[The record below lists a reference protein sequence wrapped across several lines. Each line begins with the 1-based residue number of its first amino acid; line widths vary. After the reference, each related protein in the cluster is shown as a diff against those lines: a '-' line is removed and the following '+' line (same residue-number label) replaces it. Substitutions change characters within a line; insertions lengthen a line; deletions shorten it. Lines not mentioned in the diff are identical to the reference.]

1 MDRIKIYIESS
12 LIALTEV
19 NPVVSGE
26 FEFTK
31 EKDRIYYKHEAKD
44 AFKFDKKADWLLLQ
58 PQIADECGE
67 VTVTVEKLCKGSY
80 SVYWKGVF
88 SIFDAT
94 INYDRCF
101 IEVKPEA
108 MDDYKCFEDGIKE
121 DQNTFSSGGNVTV
134 TGVFGTIQEQ
144 TCVSLELDA
153 DCQEY
158 YGRLN
163 TPDDSCLAD
172 PSEWCL
178 KENLVILNGESGNYN
193 CIGPSNTIEQETT
206 WWREVVTGIP
216 CNGGTPEP
224 PDFGTGWQLLTDN
237 CSVDGTADWWR
248 CPTDGQ
254 VLGDYTRGRN
264 LNSFIDEV
272 ISNLGCGLTVKSDFF
287 NINPLGDAPT
297 NGAYTYAANNLHN
310 LTVHQQSDI
319 KRKNAINGS
328 SSEAWELKGK
338 DFFEDLQKI
347 FNVWHIIE
355 NGVLILEHYS
365 FFTTNLGW
373 DLSNVATPRKIDYS
387 GNENVRTEKFYWKE
401 ENSTFAFKSKT
412 IIYDC
417 GEEEK
422 EVRCKLFNTDIGYI
436 ENEANAD
443 SINDEGFVLIA
454 NAQYNGGL
462 VIIDNNSP
470 LKWDNL
476 QTNLHPYARLY
487 KSGKINNLQ
496 QDFISWLPYIKQEK
510 FKVNYCCDDVFSP
523 QDLITTSLGN
533 GVVDSATHNV
543 LTDRLEIELS
553 Y

>member
-12 LIALTEV
+12 LIPLTEV

-67 VTVTVEKLCKGSY
+67 VTVTVEKLCKGNY

-101 IEVKPEA
+101 IEVKPEV
-108 MDDYKCFEDGIKE
+108 MDDYKCFEDGQRDE
-121 DQNTFSSGGNVTV
+121 QNIFNAGAETTV
-134 TGVFGTIQEQ
+134 TSLVGTYETEICFDPFYFAQ
-144 TCVSLELDA
+144 TPVPPQDECLD
-153 DCQEY
+153 
-158 YGRLN
+158 
-163 TPDDSCLAD
+163 D
-172 PSEWCL
+172 PTKWCL
-178 KENLVILNGESGNYN
+178 KSHESEFEYQENQAGEIDEGY
-193 CIGPSNTIEQETT
+193 GYRTE
-206 WWREVVTGIP
+206 WHREVINVP
-216 CNGGTPEP
+216 CVGGVPTPP
-224 PDFGTGWQLLTDN
+224 TLGTGWQLLNDN
-237 CSVDGTADWWR
+237 CGVDGTADWWR
-248 CPTDGQ
+248 CPAQSTEPI
-254 VLGDYTRGRN
+254 GDYTRGRKFADVMDMIVGN
-264 LNSFIDEV
+264 MQCSLYI
-272 ISNLGCGLTVKSDFF
+272 KSDFF

-328 SSEAWELKGK
+328 SSAAWELKGK

-347 FNVWHIIE
+347 FNVWYIIE

-443 SINDEGFVLIA
+443 NINDEGFVLIA

-476 QTNLHPYARLY
+476 QANLHPYARLY
-487 KSGKINNLQ
+487 KSGKINNVQ

-510 FKVNYCCDDVFSP
+510 FKVDYCCDDVFNP

-533 GVVDSATHNV
+533 GVVDNATHNV
-543 LTDRLEIELS
+543 LTDRLELELS